1 MNNIIYLTGISE
13 KNGNGVAI
21 SVWMKGFLFIMGLL
35 LMCSGVL
42 VPQFAWCLDSA
53 QQEAFVASLPQGESF
68 ENDGL
73 TYVWLLTLRAEKTDI
88 RKDMA
93 LEDVIERKGLF
104 SVYKQSQATAPSIR
118 AENESA
124 DNVPTHPVVY
134 NLKMKSIGIITGKLW
149 LKLKNM
155 QDASFIADMYS
166 ISLSF
171 VNNEM
176 ETAFYNI
183 PGDVNIQTL
192 RKQLEADSRVLR
204 VTLDMVDIIQHLR

>member
-1 MNNIIYLTGISE
+1 MNNTIYLTGISE

-68 ENDGL
+68 DNGGSP
-73 TYVWLLTLRAEKTDI
+73 YVWLLTLRAEKTDI

-93 LEDVIERKGLF
+93 VEDVIERKGLF

-149 LKLKNM
+149 LNLKDM
-155 QDASFIADMYS
+155 QDAPSIANMYN
-166 ISLSF
+166 IPLYF
-171 VNNEM
+171 ANNEM
-176 ETAFYNI
+176 STAFYDI

-192 RKQLEADSRVLR
+192 RKQLEADTRVLR
-204 VTLDMVDIIQHLR
+204 VTLDMVDVIKHLR

>member
-53 QQEAFVASLPQGESF
+53 QREAFVASLPQGESF

-149 LKLKNM
+149 LKLKDM
-155 QDASFIADMYS
+155 QDAPSIANMYN
-166 ISLSF
+166 IPLYF
-171 VNNEM
+171 ANNEM
-176 ETAFYNI
+176 STAFYDI

-192 RKQLEADSRVLR
+192 RKQLEADTRVVR
-204 VTLDMVDIIQHLR
+204 VTLDMVDEIQHLK

>member
-1 MNNIIYLTGISE
+1 MNSIIDLTGISE
-13 KNGNGVAI
+13 KNGNGVTI
-21 SVWMKGFLFIMGLL
+21 PIMMKGFLFIIGLF

-42 VPQFAWCLDSA
+42 PQFAWCLDSA
-53 QQEAFVASLPQGESF
+53 QRETLVASLPQGESF
-68 ENDGL
+68 ENDGSI
-73 TYVWLLTLRAEKTDI
+73 YVWLPTLRAEKTDV

-124 DNVPTHPVVY
+124 DSVSTHPVVY

-149 LKLKNM
+149 LKLKDM
-155 QDASFIADMYS
+155 QDAPFIANMYN
-166 ISLSF
+166 IPLF
-171 VNNEM
+171 FANNEM
-176 ETAFYNI
+176 STAFYDI

-192 RKQLEADSRVLR
+192 RKQLEADTRVLR
-204 VTLDMVDIIQHLR
+204 VTLDMVDVIQHLK

>member
-21 SVWMKGFLFIMGLL
+21 PVWMKGNFFIIGLL

-53 QQEAFVASLPQGESF
+53 QREAFVASLPQGESF
-68 ENDGL
+68 ENDGS
-73 TYVWLLTLRAEKTDI
+73 TYVWLPTLRAEKTAA

-93 LEDVIERKGLF
+93 VEDVIERKGLF
-104 SVYKQSQATAPSIR
+104 SVYKQSQATVPSIR

-124 DNVPTHPVVY
+124 DSVPTHPVVY

-149 LKLKNM
+149 LKLKDM
-155 QDASFIADMYS
+155 QDAPFIADMYN
-166 ISLSF
+166 IPLSF
-171 VNNEM
+171 ANNEM
-176 ETAFYNI
+176 STAFYDI

-192 RKQLEADSRVLR
+192 RKQLEADTRVLR
-204 VTLDMVDIIQHLR
+204 VTLDVVDVIQHLK

>member
-1 MNNIIYLTGISE
+1 MHNIIDLTEISA
-13 KNGNGVAI
+13 KSDNGVAI
-21 SVWMKGFLFIMGLL
+21 PIWIKGTLFIIGLL

-53 QQEAFVASLPQGESF
+53 QREAFVASLPQGESF
-68 ENDGL
+68 ENDGS
-73 TYVWLLTLRAEKTDI
+73 TYVWLPTLRAEKTDA
-88 RKDMA
+88 RKDQAM
-93 LEDVIERKGLF
+93 EDVIERKGLF
-104 SVYKQSQATAPSIR
+104 SVYKKLKATDPSIR
-118 AENESA
+118 TENESA
-124 DNVPTHPVVY
+124 GNISTYPVVY
-134 NLKMKSIGIITGKLW
+134 NLEMKSIGIITGKLW

-155 QDASFIADMYS
+155 QDASFIADMYN

-171 VNNEM
+171 LNNEM

-192 RKQLEADSRVLR
+192 RKQLEADIRVLR

>member
-1 MNNIIYLTGISE
+1 MHNIIDLAGISE
-13 KNGNGVAI
+13 KNDNGVAI
-21 SVWMKGFLFIMGLL
+21 PIWMKGTLFIIGLL

-53 QQEAFVASLPQGESF
+53 QREAFVASLPLGESF
-68 ENDGL
+68 ENDGS
-73 TYVWLLTLRAEKTDI
+73 TYVWLPTLRAEKTDA
-88 RKDMA
+88 RKDKAM
-93 LEDVIERKGLF
+93 EDVVERKGLF
-104 SVYKQSQATAPSIR
+104 SVYKQLQATDPSIR
-118 AENESA
+118 TENESA
-124 DNVPTHPVVY
+124 GNVSTYPVVY
-134 NLKMKSIGIITGKLW
+134 NPEMKSIGIITGKLW